1 MPGFGSSKSLKNLI
15 KKTSKAGFKNK
26 EPPPTKTKEKKKRQK
41 YDVEW
46 VIVFTKY
53 R

>member
-26 EPPPTKTKEKKKRQK
+26 EPPPIPTKTKEKKKKQK
-41 YDVEW
+41 YDLE
-46 VIVFTKY
+46 
-53 R
+53 